1 MKIKMTADDFK
12 RGMAAATK
20 NVAVRREAEI
30 RPILGRVS
38 IRVYNP
44 EDKVGNVEMVGMD
57 GYVLACAYFPCNVID
72 FCEDDMRK
80 DYHEFLIEPVSVPRG
95 TSFVMIRDDEDSIW
109 IEFDGASMIKQKK
122 LNGEFVDYQKIM
134 MTSEPEFR
142 IAFNPKYLERA
153 IHACKDEDVVTLH
166 FFDGVKPVQ
175 IDGEHIRTLCL
186 PVRMMSDGNGGIV
199 TAMRNRM
206 ENHR

>member
-1 MKIKMTADDFK
+1 MKIKMKVEDFK
-12 RGMAAATK
+12 HGMAVAGK
-20 NVAVRREAEI
+20 NVAVRQEAEI
-30 RPILGRVS
+30 RPLLGRVS

-44 EDKVGNVEMVGMD
+44 ESNVGNVEMVGMD
-57 GYVLACAYFPCNVID
+57 GYVLACAYLTCEVID
-72 FCEDDMRK
+72 FCEEDMQGVYR
-80 DYHEFLIEPVSVPRG
+80 EFLIEPVQVPRG

-109 IEFDGASMIKQKK
+109 IEFDGLSTVKQKK
-122 LNGEFVDYQKIM
+122 LNGKYLDYQKVM

-166 FFDGVKPVQ
+166 FFSPNKPVQ

-186 PVRMMSDGNGGIV
+186 PVRMMSDGNGGVV

-206 ENHR
+206 GNHR

>member
-1 MKIKMTADDFK
+1 MKIKMTVEDFK
-12 RGMAAATK
+12 HGMAVAGK
-20 NVAVRREAEI
+20 NVAVRREAEL

-44 EDKVGNVEMVGMD
+44 ESKTGNVEMVGTNA
-57 GYVLACAYFPCNVID
+57 YVLACAYLTCEVID
-72 FCEDDMRK
+72 FREEDMQG
-80 DYHEFLIEPVSVPRG
+80 DYHEFLIEPVQVPRG

-109 IEFDGASMIKQKK
+109 IEFDGLSTVKQKK
-122 LNGEFVDYQKIM
+122 LKRKYLDYPKLM
-134 MTSEPEFR
+134 KTSDPEFR

-166 FFDGVKPVQ
+166 FFGANELVQ
-175 IDGEHIRTLCL
+175 IDGEHIRTLCV
-186 PVRMMSDGNGGIV
+186 PVRMVSDGNGGVV

>member
-1 MKIKMTADDFK
+1 MKIKMTVEDFK
-12 RGMAAATK
+12 HGMAVAGK
-20 NVAVRREAEI
+20 NVAVRREAEL
-30 RPILGRVS
+30 RPLLGRVS

-44 EDKVGNVEMVGMD
+44 ESKIGNVEMVGMD
-57 GYVLACAYFPCNVID
+57 GYVLACAYLTCEVID
-72 FCEDDMRK
+72 FREEDMLG
-80 DYHEFLIEPVSVPRG
+80 DYHEFLIEPVQVPRG

-109 IEFDGASMIKQKK
+109 IEFDGTSTVKQKK
-122 LNGEFVDYQKIM
+122 LNGKYVDYPKVM

-166 FFDGVKPVQ
+166 FFGANKPVQ